1 MDYRYETKDEARDFH
16 RRRKAF
22 IILDGELEFIP
33 EGSPMSHFE
42 FCQTKGL
49 DKEVFNQITRGYYLD
64 GNVVIY
70 KDNFI
75 YDDALIEEAL
85 KYIGEIAE
93 ELKLERFEIYFG
105 TLPPEKNWAY
115 DYHYGKYE
123 NGKVTKYEEIER

>member
-75 YDDALIEEAL
+75 YDDNVISEAL
-85 KYIGEIAE
+85 NYLDDIAKKI
-93 ELKLERFEIYFG
+93 LVDKFNIYFG
-105 TLPPEKNWAY
+105 LIIERDFAFN
-115 DYHYGKYE
+115 YHYGKYTK
-123 NGKVTKYEEIER
+123 GLVVTLVND

>member
-75 YDDALIEEAL
+75 YDDNVISEAL
-85 KYIGEIAE
+85 NYLDDIAKKILVDE
-93 ELKLERFEIYFG
+93 FNIYFG
-105 TLPPEKNWAY
+105 LIIERDFAFN
-115 DYHYGKYE
+115 YHYGKYKK
-123 NGKVTKYEEIER
+123 GLVVTLVND